1 MDKWIKDM
9 TDIVSN
15 VYLAHIIRHPIT
27 RGPQYQNV
35 QCFNLWEII
44 VICKKT
50 VTKPPNVSDFKMPS
64 ALIVENMLTCKKI
77 VNKLSLQGM
86 VFLDIN
92 QKESLGFPGIC
103 W

>member
-1 MDKWIKDM
+1 MLGASIAGS
-9 TDIVSN
+9 TV
-15 VYLAHIIRHPIT
+15 
-27 RGPQYQNV
+27 
-35 QCFNLWEII
+35 F
-44 VICKKT
+44 CKET
-50 VTKPPNVSDFKMPS
+50 VTKLLKVSDLKMPS